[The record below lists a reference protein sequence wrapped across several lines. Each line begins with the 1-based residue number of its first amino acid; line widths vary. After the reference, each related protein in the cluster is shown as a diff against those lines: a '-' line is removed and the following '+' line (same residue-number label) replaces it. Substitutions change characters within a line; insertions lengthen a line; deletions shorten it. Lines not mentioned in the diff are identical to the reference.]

1 MRRPFSMIQQCA
13 LLIWG
18 FKMSQ
23 FITAILTS
31 LSSGAIYALMSLALV
46 LVWRSTRVVNFAQ
59 AGQAVLTTYIGY
71 AVIQKTGSYWI
82 ALIVAVISGALI
94 GAIIDRFFM
103 RPIFKRITSGPIV
116 MIAPVVATLGL
127 LGIIQAII
135 GLIWGLTNQS
145 IETPVS
151 NAGLNINGT
160 VVAFS
165 LYNALVLA
173 IVTLVMVLLTL
184 LFQKTN
190 IGLALRAS
198 AYSPEIAK
206 LSGIKVDAVRT
217 LGWAI
222 SGAAGGLAG
231 MLYIPNTYLY
241 PNAMDVLLV
250 FGFIAAVIGGLESMA
265 GAVAGAMVLGFAIN
279 FSTSYISTK
288 LVFPTAFV
296 VLILVLLVRPSGLF
310 AAKKG
315 RSA

>member
-1 MRRPFSMIQQCA
+1 MN
-13 LLIWG
+13 
-18 FKMSQ
+18 Q
-23 FITAILTS
+23 FITAVLTS
-31 LSSGAIYALMSLALV
+31 LSSGAIYALMSLSLV

-82 ALIVAVISGALI
+82 ALVVAVVSGALI

-103 RPIFKRITSGPIV
+103 RPIFKRVTSGPIV

-135 GLIWGLTNQS
+135 GFIWGLTNQS

-165 LYNALVLA
+165 LFNLLVLV

-222 SGAAGGLAG
+222 SGAASGLAG

-250 FGFIAAVIGGLESMA
+250 FGFIAAVIGGLDSMA

-279 FSTSYISTK
+279 FSTTYISTT

-296 VLILVLLVRPSGLF
+296 VLILVLLVKPSGLF

>member
-1 MRRPFSMIQQCA
+1 MIQQCA
-13 LLIWG
+13 LLIWD
-18 FKMSQ
+18 FNMNQ
-23 FITAILTS
+23 FITAVLTS
-31 LSSGAIYALMSLALV
+31 LSSGAIYALMSLSLV

-82 ALIVAVISGALI
+82 ALVVAVISGALI

-103 RPIFKRITSGPIV
+103 RPIFKRVTSGPIV

-135 GLIWGLTNQS
+135 GFIWGLTNQS

-165 LYNALVLA
+165 LYNLLVLV
-173 IVTLVMVLLTL
+173 IVTLVMILLTL

-222 SGAAGGLAG
+222 SGAASGLAG

-250 FGFIAAVIGGLESMA
+250 FGFIAAVIGGLDSMA

-279 FSTSYISTK
+279 FSTTYISTT

-296 VLILVLLVRPSGLF
+296 VLILVLLVKPSGLF

>member
-1 MRRPFSMIQQCA
+1 MTQQCA
-13 LLIWG
+13 LLIWD

-165 LYNALVLA
+165 LYNALVLV
-173 IVTLVMVLLTL
+173 IVTLVMILLTL

-217 LGWAI
+217 FGWAI
-222 SGAAGGLAG
+222 AGAAGGLAG

>member
-1 MRRPFSMIQQCA
+1 MIQQCA
-13 LLIWG
+13 LLIWD
-18 FKMSQ
+18 FKMNQ
-23 FITAILTS
+23 FITAVLTS

-82 ALIVAVISGALI
+82 ALVVAVISGALI

-135 GLIWGLTNQS
+135 GFIWGLTNQS

-173 IVTLVMVLLTL
+173 MVTTVMILLTL

-206 LSGIKVDAVRT
+206 LSGIKVEAIRT
-217 LGWAI
+217 IGWALA
-222 SGAAGGLAG
+222 GAAGGLAG
-231 MLYIPNTYLY
+231 MLYVPGSYLY
-241 PNAMDVLLV
+241 PNSMEVLLV
-250 FGFIAAVIGGLESMA
+250 FGFIAAVIGGLDSLF
-265 GAVAGAMVLGFAIN
+265 GAVAGAMILGFAIN
-279 FSTSYISTK
+279 FSTTYISYK

-296 VLILVLLVRPSGLF
+296 ILILVLLIKPGGVFSS
-310 AAKKG
+310 KKG
-315 RSA
+315 RKD